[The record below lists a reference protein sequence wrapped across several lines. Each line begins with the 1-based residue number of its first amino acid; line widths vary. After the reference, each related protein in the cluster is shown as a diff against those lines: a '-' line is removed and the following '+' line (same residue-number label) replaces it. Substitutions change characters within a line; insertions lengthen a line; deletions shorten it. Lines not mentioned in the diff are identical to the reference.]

1 MKKVTIRDVAKAA
14 GVAPSTVSRA
24 LSATERVSSETTR
37 RIFEIAERLGYQMPG
52 EAAAIPSPE
61 LRRLV
66 GIVVP
71 DLTDSY
77 CAAVV
82 HAVEHECFGHG
93 FSLVVAESRG
103 SASWERMALDGV
115 LRNCDGALL
124 FAPRM
129 QNAQIRDY
137 AERIPLVVL
146 GRQVRGVGNAVVD
159 LTTGIGQAVSL
170 FAVRGYE
177 RVAYLAGPDFAK
189 DAGARFKALESACD
203 EHELAVRHLW
213 PGEPT
218 FEGGRAFVGKYL
230 EDPTGAVI
238 AYNDMMA
245 LGFMAGMRERGY
257 EAPRDYAIIGF
268 NDDVSARAATPAL
281 ASVRMSC
288 DALGSSAARLLLRR
302 LEGVDGEGSLR
313 DAYVTVP
320 SSLVARG
327 SVGNVGHNERH

>member
-52 EAAAIPSPE
+52 DETAAPSPA
-61 LRRLV
+61 LRRLL

-77 CAAVV
+77 CAAVT

-103 SASWERMALDGV
+103 SVSWERMALDGV

-124 FAPRM
+124 FSPRM
-129 QNAQIRDY
+129 QNAQIREY
-137 AERIPLVVL
+137 ADRLPLVVM
-146 GRQVRGVGNAVVD
+146 GRQVRGVGCAVVD
-159 LTTGIGQAVSL
+159 LTTGIGQAASL
-170 FAVRGYE
+170 FAVRGYG
-177 RVAYLAGPDFAK
+177 RVTYLAGPGFAK
-189 DAGARFKALESACD
+189 DAAYRLKALESACD

-238 AYNDMMA
+238 AYNDVMA
-245 LGFMAGMRERGY
+245 LGFMAGMRERGH

-281 ASVRMSC
+281 TSVRMPA
-288 DALGSSAARLLLRR
+288 DALGSSAARLLMRR
-302 LEGVDGEGSLR
+302 LEGTGDDESLR

-320 SSLVARG
+320 SSLVLRG
-327 SVGNVGHNERH
+327 SVGTADHNERQ